1 MVLERTLRRAVA
13 GLFVI
18 LFISSAALVIYSS
31 AREWQNMRL
40 VTSAIVNG
48 ISKSQ
53 LDNDNRNIQRRSK
66 IIEYVTERADQDMDL
81 FSVARD
87 LHWGSSVYLLDG
99 AHLRLLDQGAHDWL
113 SNDKKQALIAK
124 LQSHHQRYWYGHL
137 ERGETVLPYLKY
149 TTRTGK
155 ILLFLLDINGLEKV
169 LDEHS
174 ATTPIYLYVFDQ
186 ENRLIARSAN
196 APAQLPDSI
205 RGDNLQASRPFEIK
219 VSQQNALLN
228 GKQATLVGYI
238 PAAYLLKLI
247 GFNLLYFILSFS
259 CAIFFL
265 RYFYKKIKREI
276 EQERETFLAG
286 KTPSHAHG
294 LFFNDAVKRR
304 VELDNHALL
313 RDPLTKLYNRRK
325 YDYDIAQRLY
335 QKFPF
340 YLLLLELDA
349 PSSDD
354 TSAAHEEEELRLT
367 QLAALF
373 AQYQE
378 GWRFY
383 RLGGDVFAALLDK
396 RHVADRRALAQCCDA
411 LLAEAAQRQASLSI
425 GASDSAEASERL
437 VLQTLADN
445 RLYISKHRGKN
456 CATLPPERPEA
467 SSPAVRPDDWPV
479 Q

>member
-373 AQYQE
+373 SQYQE

-467 SSPAVRPDDWPV
+467 SSPAVRPDNWPV

>member
-1 MVLERTLRRAVA
+1 MGVAAMILERTLRRAVA

-18 LFISSAALVIYSS
+18 LFISTAALVVYSS

-66 IIEYVTERADQDMDL
+66 IIEYVTKRADQDMDL

-99 AHLRLLDQGAHDWL
+99 THLRLLDQDAQDRL
-113 SNDKKQALIAK
+113 SHDKKLALIAQ
-124 LQSHHQRYWYGHL
+124 LRAHPQSSWYGHL
-137 ERGETVLPYLKY
+137 DRGETVLPYLKY
-149 TTRTGK
+149 TTQAGK
-155 ILLFLLDINGLEKV
+155 VLLFLLDINGLKKV

-205 RGDNLQASRPFEIK
+205 RGDNLHTSRPFEIK

-335 QKFPF
+335 QKHPF
-340 YLLLLELDA
+340 
-349 PSSDD
+349 
-354 TSAAHEEEELRLT
+354 SAVTRT
-367 QLAALF
+367 
-373 AQYQE
+373 
-378 GWRFY
+378 GY
-383 RLGGDVFAALLDK
+383 RV
-396 RHVADRRALAQCCDA
+396 
-411 LLAEAAQRQASLSI
+411 
-425 GASDSAEASERL
+425 
-437 VLQTLADN
+437 
-445 RLYISKHRGKN
+445 
-456 CATLPPERPEA
+456 
-467 SSPAVRPDDWPV
+467 
-479 Q
+479 

>member
-349 PSSDD
+349 PPSDD

-411 LLAEAAQRQASLSI
+411 LLAEAAQQQASLSI

>member
-1 MVLERTLRRAVA
+1 MILERTLRRAVA

-18 LFISSAALVIYSS
+18 LFISTAALVVYSS

-66 IIEYVTERADQDMDL
+66 IIEYVTKRADQDMDL

-87 LHWGSSVYLLDG
+87 LHWGSSVYWLDG
-99 AHLRLLDQGAHDWL
+99 THLRLLDQDAQDRL
-113 SNDKKQALIAK
+113 SHDKKLALIAQ
-124 LQSHHQRYWYGHL
+124 LRVHPQPYWYGHL
-137 ERGETVLPYLKY
+137 DRGETVLLYLKY
-149 TTRTGK
+149 TTQAGK
-155 ILLFLLDINGLEKV
+155 VLLFLLDINGLEKV

-196 APAQLPDSI
+196 APTQLPDSI
-205 RGDNLQASRPFEIK
+205 RGDNLHTSRPFEIK

-286 KTPSHAHG
+286 KTPSHTHG

-335 QKFPF
+335 QKHPF
-340 YLLLLELDA
+340 YLLLLELDTA
-349 PSSDD
+349 SSDD
-354 TSAAHEEEELRLT
+354 SLATHEAEELRLT
-367 QLAALF
+367 QVAALF

-383 RLGGDVFAALLDK
+383 RLGGEVFAALLDK
-396 RHVADRRALAQCCDA
+396 RHVTDRRALAQCCDT
-411 LLAEAAQRQASLSI
+411 LLAEAARRHACLSI

-445 RLYISKHRGKN
+445 RLYISKHHGKN
-456 CATLPPERPEA
+456 CATLPPERPQVPTPSGA
-467 SSPAVRPDDWPV
+467 NAWPD